1 MKKLSYEELESKV
14 DFLKHDLKINNSF
27 LKKLFDTIPNPMFYK
42 DKDGVY
48 QHCNDAFSKTIL
60 GIPKEEIIGKSLYE
74 LPHVIPKELADIYYE
89 KDKELFLEAK
99 EQFYEGKVKCSDGK
113 IRDYHFYK
121 SSFVADGEI
130 IGLVGIMLDVS
141 DYKKALLELD
151 EKNQKLASLSITDHL
166 TGISNR
172 RHFQEVFEQKLSL
185 LARHNHKFSFAL
197 IDIDYFKDYNDCYGH
212 HEGDIALQKLAQVLR
227 QTLNRPNDFVFRM
240 GGEEFAALFET
251 QNSEDAFDIMEKFR
265 QNVED
270 MKLKACNT
278 TVCEYMTVSI
288 GLGNI
293 KQVGKDVFSS
303 KIYNEVDKLLYQS
316 KDNGRNQITVR
327 DIII

>member
-1 MKKLSYEELESKV
+1 
-14 DFLKHDLKINNSF
+14 
-27 LKKLFDTIPNPMFYK
+27 
-42 DKDGVY
+42 
-48 QHCNDAFSKTIL
+48 
-60 GIPKEEIIGKSLYE
+60 
-74 LPHVIPKELADIYYE
+74 
-89 KDKELFLEAK
+89 
-99 EQFYEGKVKCSDGK
+99 
-113 IRDYHFYK
+113 
-121 SSFVADGEI
+121 
-130 IGLVGIMLDVS
+130 
-141 DYKKALLELD
+141 
-151 EKNQKLASLSITDHL
+151 
-166 TGISNR
+166 
-172 RHFQEVFEQKLSL
+172 
-185 LARHNHKFSFAL
+185 
-197 IDIDYFKDYNDCYGH
+197 
-212 HEGDIALQKLAQVLR
+212 
-227 QTLNRPNDFVFRM
+227 M